1 MVNLYNNYKMQEGL
15 DQGTIS
21 QIGLGVLI
29 CPKEAIGKIITEKT
43 KVFSIAILF
52 IASFSITISFFL
64 LLSHL
69 CPINSITLILGY
81 LLGLV
86 KIILGFFIASAFIH
100 ITAGFLSANG
110 LPKPLFF
117 SLFLTLLPFFFLL
130 PLTILSL
137 GTTPALGLF
146 IFPLLAVWSGYLLCL
161 VVKEVYQVSLARAIF
176 ILVLPYLIFYIA
188 GILILFAGIGSILAS
203 IL

>member
-1 MVNLYNNYKMQEGL
+1 MQEGL

-110 LPKPLFF
+110 HPKPLFF